1 MDLTEIAKLATGF
14 GVPSQVIE
22 RLHKIYQDNSL
33 SEEERMLEILMLWP
47 RDVPIACSR
56 DHYDLTGDDSDEAF
70 MLYEAMVRCSIRNK
84 NATGVATFMDKLR
97 RCGEYDM
104 YALSLLLYAFERDD
118 LPCLKAVTER
128 IPQDSNVWDSMSI
141 HVPCS
146 TSNECFVYAISAF
159 PERKKPML
167 LFIACADKRGV
178 ENVKLALDSNH
189 IFHTLRKAAGQCCK
203 HANVESL
210 RLILEKRKSVEY
222 EGYITYVDF
231 KYWLVRCINSGYPM
245 QETLSVLLDESLHRN
260 DDDKKEVNRA
270 LRASLEYA
278 SRLNC
283 SAWLC
288 IFSCLT
294 MQSKEEKRDDVRIAL
309 SDALKRNLDEDKPFL
324 SILWAMFDALKE

>member
-1 MDLTEIAKLATGF
+1 
-14 GVPSQVIE
+14 
-22 RLHKIYQDNSL
+22 
-33 SEEERMLEILMLWP
+33 
-47 RDVPIACSR
+47 
-56 DHYDLTGDDSDEAF
+56 
-70 MLYEAMVRCSIRNK
+70 
-84 NATGVATFMDKLR
+84 
-97 RCGEYDM
+97 
-104 YALSLLLYAFERDD
+104 
-118 LPCLKAVTER
+118 
-128 IPQDSNVWDSMSI
+128 
-141 HVPCS
+141 
-146 TSNECFVYAISAF
+146 
-159 PERKKPML
+159 
-167 LFIACADKRGV
+167 
-178 ENVKLALDSNH
+178 
-189 IFHTLRKAAGQCCK
+189 
-203 HANVESL
+203 
-210 RLILEKRKSVEY
+210 VEY